1 MSIETPTDI
10 LCSEPEN
17 LNPAIIMADELMRRD
32 AAEPL
37 TPAEI
42 ERAEE
47 VLRLGSSEI
56 EVIERHLSAFA
67 RSRALPSTQIP
78 SGF

>member
-1 MSIETPTDI
+1 MSIDSPIDI
-10 LCSEPEN
+10 LCSESEN

-32 AAEPL
+32 AAELL

-42 ERAEE
+42 GRAEE
-47 VLRLGSSEI
+47 VLRIGASEI
-56 EVIERHLSAFA
+56 QAIEGHLSAFA
-67 RSRALPSTQIP
+67 RTRALPSTQIP